1 MPSYYEKPFYRSTL
15 VFFITEPM
23 FCGNNGGKVQC
34 SFSVVQLIEMIF
46 FNCFIFIDLSCEL
59 IGAQIIS
66 KTENSF
72 QTPVQLE

>member
-1 MPSYYEKPFYRSTL
+1 MTNLFYRPTL
-15 VFFITEPM
+15 ALFLNQYFVATI
-23 FCGNNGGKVQC
+23 NGSKVQY
-34 SFSVVQLIEMIF
+34 SVFVVQLIEMIF

-66 KTENSF
+66 KTGNSF